1 MLLNF
6 NDELRVINLNFYFLV
21 AISFFVGLLFILFYF
36 GLLCIIPHTSCSV
49 IFHVNEP
56 QFVFLAFS
64 NVEKIGLCLFTQFGF
79 LLIICGFLMFVSIL
93 GCYLIVYKE
102 RNNENNKQK

>member
-1 MLLNF
+1 MLLDF
-6 NDELRVINLNFYFLV
+6 NEELRVIHLNFYFLL

-36 GLLCIIPHTSCSV
+36 GLLCIIPHASCSV
-49 IFHVNEP
+49 IFNVNDP
-56 QFVFLAFS
+56 QFIFLAFS

-93 GCYLIVYKE
+93 GCYLIVYKD
-102 RNNENNKQK
+102 RNKKKK